1 VKLKTKKVARMTEWE
16 PPAQRAFQQAAARKL
31 VKIIRTTEDVAVKVM
46 ARERLRLLPVEVAQ
60 DAMNEAPRQGRSQDL
75 MAEYQKR
82 LETDPSA
89 KPPLI
94 VKVAIAGSGDDAW
107 RTHVDFDGL
116 LVNEDLKKQP
126 SGNVVHY
133 KKKELELNFAG
144 PGAGNTTGVLAKA
157 SATTSDALGRPDK
170 RSFGGTSDTGSNSIA
185 ELVKHVPALVKKEI
199 EAGLGN
205 EKRPVVIL
213 VKGHSRG
220 GVAATRVADILK
232 QNHPDA
238 TVELT
243 AVDPVPGPGHKGDN
257 VSFTLSKDEQ
267 GDTSV
272 DESTVVYSV
281 ASGHYAGFTPQK
293 VFGATRIILSR
304 QDHGVGLLNGFYFQ
318 GKLYK
323 GHSLN
328 SLPAGVYI
336 DNNANGRNN
345 VELVSVGSF
354 DDALT
359 AFDDAY
365 EVSEATIGDYWLGRT
380 RSGNVKRVLAEY
392 FEVEPGRW
400 PTFWEVATE
409 FFMQM
414 HQG

>member
-1 VKLKTKKVARMTEWE
+1 MTQWE

-31 VKIIRTTEDVAVKVM
+31 VKLIRTTDDVALKVA
-46 ARERLRLLPVEVAQ
+46 ARERLRLLPVDVAQ
-60 DAMNEAPRQGRSQDL
+60 DAMNEAPRASRSDDL

-82 LETDPSA
+82 LETDPAA

-94 VKVAIAGSGDDAW
+94 VKVTIAGSGDDAW
-107 RTHVDFDGL
+107 RTHVDFNGL
-116 LVNEDLKKQP
+116 LVNEDLKKQA

-133 KKKELELNFAG
+133 KRKELELNFAG
-144 PGAGNTTGVLAKA
+144 PGAGNTTGLLATA
-157 SATTSDALGRPDK
+157 AATAAGALNRPDK

-185 ELVKHVPALVKKEI
+185 ELVKHVPELVKKEV
-199 EAGLGN
+199 EAGLGG

-238 TVELT
+238 TIELT
-243 AVDPVPGPGHKGDN
+243 AVDPVPGPGHRGDN
-257 VSFTLSKDEQ
+257 TSFTLSKDEQ
-267 GDTSV
+267 GGTSV

-293 VFGATRIILSR
+293 VFGASRIILSR

-318 GKLYK
+318 GKLYT
-323 GHSLN
+323 GSSLN
-328 SLPAGVYI
+328 SLPAGVYL
-336 DNNANGRNN
+336 DNNTNGKND
-345 VELVSVGSF
+345 VELVAVGSF
-354 DDALT
+354 DDALS

-365 EVSEATIGDYWLGRT
+365 AVSEAPIGDYWLGRT
-380 RSGNVKRVLAEY
+380 RDGNVKRVLAEY
-392 FEVEPGRW
+392 FKVEPGRW
-400 PTFWEVATE
+400 PTFWEVLTD

>member
-1 VKLKTKKVARMTEWE
+1 MTEWE

-31 VKIIRTTEDVAVKVM
+31 VKLIRTTSDVAIKVA
-46 ARERLRLLPVEVAQ
+46 ARERLRLLPADVAQ
-60 DAMNEAPRQGRSQDL
+60 EAMNEAPRQSRSQDL
-75 MAEYQKR
+75 MAEYEKR

-94 VKVAIAGSGDDAW
+94 VKVSIAGSGDDAW
-107 RTHVDFDGL
+107 RTHVDFNGL
-116 LVNEDLKKQP
+116 LVNEEMQKVAGGK
-126 SGNVVHY
+126 VVHY
-133 KKKELELNFAG
+133 KRKELELNFAG
-144 PGAGNTTGVLAKA
+144 PGAGNTTGVLARGAAMA
-157 SATTSDALGRPDK
+157 SGAFNRPDQ
-170 RSFGGTSDTGSNSIA
+170 RSAGGSSDTGSNSIA
-185 ELVKHVPALVKKEI
+185 ELVKEVPALVAKEI
-199 EAGLGN
+199 VAGLGN
-205 EKRPVVIL
+205 EQRPIVIL

-220 GVAATRVADILK
+220 AVAATRVADILK

-238 TVELT
+238 TIELT
-243 AVDPVPGPGHKGDN
+243 AVDPVPGPGHRGDN
-257 VSFTLSKDEQ
+257 TSFTLSKDEQ

-293 VFGATRIILSR
+293 VFGASRIILSR

-318 GKLYK
+318 GRLYM
-323 GHSLN
+323 GSSMN

-336 DNNANGRNN
+336 DNNMNGKNN
-345 VELVSVGSF
+345 VELVAVGSF
-354 DDALT
+354 DDALA

-365 EVSEATIGDYWLGRT
+365 AVSEASVGDYWLGRT
-380 RSGNVKRVLAEY
+380 RDGNVKRVLAEY
-392 FEVEPGRW
+392 FKVEPGRW
-400 PTFWEVATE
+400 PTFMEVLSD